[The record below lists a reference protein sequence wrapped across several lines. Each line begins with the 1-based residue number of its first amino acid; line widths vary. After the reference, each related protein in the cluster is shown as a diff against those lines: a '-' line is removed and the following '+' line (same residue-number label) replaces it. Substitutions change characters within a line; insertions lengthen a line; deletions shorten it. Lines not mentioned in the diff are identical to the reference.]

1 VRAYEAYQMQLSLL
15 DRLLRLFDSVPPLGV
30 PRDLHEASLR
40 AADGDAKL
48 RLGLG
53 LTVAAIAAAV
63 LYWACFA

>member
-1 VRAYEAYQMQLSLL
+1 MRAYEAYQMQLSLL